1 MHQIVYHKSVM
12 LKVDNEIMNRFKL
25 PSEETL
31 WRWVIENKGRLF
43 KTYTGLPF
51 SYDLKKGRNGSYT
64 KELWIDRRKGSKS
77 LAWGSIRRAY
87 DKVVELTI
95 ENGGKPVVERPKA
108 LGDIRGISYIYG
120 IFYQFGIIEVP
131 ESIKIKM
138 C

>member
-1 MHQIVYHKSVM
+1 
-12 LKVDNEIMNRFKL
+12 MNRFKL